1 MAKKAVKKTKTKK
14 KSNKTMPTSGR
25 VYINAG
31 FNNTLITIT
40 DIGGNALFA
49 GSAGASGFKGSRKS
63 TPYAATKAT
72 EEVAQKAADAGLKE
86 VSVVVKGPGMG
97 RVPAIKALK
106 SGGLNVISI
115 TDSTPIPHNGCRPKK
130 KRRV

>member
-1 MAKKAVKKTKTKK
+1 MAKKATKTKK
-14 KSNKTMPTSGR
+14 KKQRTIPSSGR

-31 FNNTLITIT
+31 FNNTLVTIT
-40 DIGGNALFA
+40 DAEGGTLFA
-49 GSAGASGFKGSRKS
+49 GSAGSSGFKGSRKS

-72 EEVAQKAADAGLKE
+72 EEVAQKAAEAGLKE
-86 VSVVVKGPGMG
+86 VSVIVKGPGMG

-106 SGGLNVISI
+106 AGGLNVISI

>member
-1 MAKKAVKKTKTKK
+1 MAKKKVTKSKK
-14 KSNKTMPTSGR
+14 KKDRVIPTSGK

-40 DIGGNALFA
+40 DMDGGALFT
-49 GSAGASGFKGSRKS
+49 GSSGSSGFKGSRKS

-72 EEVAQKAADAGLKE
+72 EEVAQKASHAGLRE
-86 VSVVVKGPGMG
+86 VAVIVKGPGMG

-106 SGGLNVISI
+106 TGGLNVVSI